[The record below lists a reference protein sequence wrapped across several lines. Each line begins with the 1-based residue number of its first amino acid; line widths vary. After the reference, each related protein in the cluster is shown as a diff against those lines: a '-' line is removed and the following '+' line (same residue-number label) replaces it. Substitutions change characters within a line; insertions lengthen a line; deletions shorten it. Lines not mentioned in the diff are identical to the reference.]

1 MSTTTSSASKS
12 RPRPP
17 ADAPTSFPMDWPFV
31 ERILRSPNA
40 RTIYLWGPPGVGKT
54 WVAYHCNPAELEVF
68 ACTITEDTASQE
80 LRGHYLPRGRGE
92 MVWHDGPVTA
102 AMRKGARLVLNE
114 VTHGG
119 PEVHTL
125 LHPIL
130 EQIDTARL
138 TLPTN
143 ETVRP
148 APGFQ
153 VVCTDNHPP
162 EDLPPA
168 LRDRFDSILEVRDPH
183 PEALKQIS
191 ERLRRAFLRLWNL
204 EPDRSIGLRQL
215 LSLQRFEGELGLK
228 GACLAV
234 FGPQRGAL
242 LYEAIVLGEAQN

>member
-1 MSTTTSSASKS
+1 MKRRSCRARTERWMRMPLADSPAAARARPVSPPCKFVTSFRVEHHPRPEPHFMSTTSPAPVPKS
-12 RPRPP
+12 RTRPVE
-17 ADAPTSFPMDWPFV
+17 APSAFPMDWPFV
-31 ERILRSPNA
+31 ERIIRSPNA

-54 WVAYHCNPAELEVF
+54 WVAYHCNPAAREVS
-68 ACTITEDTASQE
+68 AVTVTEDTASQE

-102 AMRKGARLVLNE
+102 AMRAGARLVVNE
-114 VTHGG
+114 LTHGG

-153 VVCTDNHPP
+153 VICTDNAPP

-168 LRDRFDSILEVRDPH
+168 LRDRFDSILEVR
-183 PEALKQIS
+183 
-191 ERLRRAFLRLWNL
+191 
-204 EPDRSIGLRQL
+204 EP
-215 LSLQRFEGELGLK
+215 
-228 GACLAV
+228 
-234 FGPQRGAL
+234 
-242 LYEAIVLGEAQN
+242 